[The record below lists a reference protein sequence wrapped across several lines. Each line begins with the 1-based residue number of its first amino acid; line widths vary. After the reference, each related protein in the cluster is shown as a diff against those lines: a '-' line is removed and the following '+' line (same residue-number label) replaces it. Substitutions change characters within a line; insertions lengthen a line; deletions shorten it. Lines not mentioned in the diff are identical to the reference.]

1 MKENGMADI
10 LEATAKLIIIIVGIA
25 AFVWFCK
32 RIIALDTEMRAN
44 AVAAARVEPLRGGY
58 GYVKYV
64 ARPAGFFRWVAIPY
78 IKFYPPEILGALG
91 NTTTINGLPI
101 PNALIANDA
110 RRTHALD
117 VLQQTMR
124 DPDYGP
130 GSERILPAEKFSGS
144 ATTWQA
150 GIDYLKEFYYVLA
163 GNKGTY
169 CGRRFPNVAALIS
182 ALSPLPQPNG
192 QGMIA

>member
-1 MKENGMADI
+1 MADI
-10 LEATAKLIIIIVGIA
+10 LEAVVKLVIIIVGIA
-25 AFVWFCK
+25 AFVWFAK
-32 RIIALDTEMRAN
+32 RVIALDAETRAS
-44 AVAAARVEPLRGGY
+44 AVTAATVGQIRY
-58 GYVKYV
+58 GVVKYTAYPV
-64 ARPAGFFRWVAIPY
+64 GWFRWRVTSEIEW
-78 IKFYPPEILGALG
+78 YPPELLGTLS

-101 PNALIANDA
+101 PNTLIANDA

-124 DPDYGP
+124 DPDYAP

-163 GNKGTY
+163 GNRGTY

-182 ALSPLPQPNG
+182 ALSPLSQPNG